1 MRNTRFRWWWLVA
14 IPSAMALFGWVFG
27 EIVMHL
33 WNWLMPAIFGLKMIT
48 FWQSLGLLVLARIL
62 VGGLGGGG
70 GAKNKRHRRH
80 LAERWE
86 NLTPEEREKLREWM
100 RTRSGNLCGPSPQR
114 EEPA

>member
-1 MRNTRFRWWWLVA
+1 MRKKWWIFLVA
-14 IPSAMALFGWVFG
+14 PPAMVLFGWLFG

-48 FWQSLGLLVLARIL
+48 FWQAIGLLILGRIL

-70 GAKNKRHRRH
+70 GPRSRRHRRH

-86 NLTPEEREKLREWM
+86 NLSPEEREKLREWM
-100 RTRSGNLCGPSPQR
+100 RTRSGGIDCGPR
-114 EEPA
+114 HKEEPA